1 MVCFKMKDAELLS
14 LFFIFSFSDIFSNC
28 GFEFNFRKFSSMM
41 PLLLLLLLLLLFSP
55 FCFTQVLSLLCHLNA
70 KSSDFYQKFSHF
82 STLKFRLLE
91 NKAKKK
97 RKDSQMEWLPN
108 FKPILFIVV
117 IFSTI
122 NADGKSNLTAI
133 SFSSSSIFFH
143 LQTTLIQLAL
153 ANGLQFG
160 TSFVVEVVFI
170 TVTKHLGHL

>member
-28 GFEFNFRKFSSMM
+28 GFEFNFRKVSSMM
-41 PLLLLLLLLLLFSP
+41 PLLLLLLLLLLLFSP

-97 RKDSQMEWLPN
+97 ERLS
-108 FKPILFIVV
+108 
-117 IFSTI
+117 
-122 NADGKSNLTAI
+122 DGMATQFQANPLHRRY
-133 SFSSSSIFFH
+133 FF
-143 LQTTLIQLAL
+143 
-153 ANGLQFG
+153 NN
-160 TSFVVEVVFI
+160 
-170 TVTKHLGHL
+170 KCRW